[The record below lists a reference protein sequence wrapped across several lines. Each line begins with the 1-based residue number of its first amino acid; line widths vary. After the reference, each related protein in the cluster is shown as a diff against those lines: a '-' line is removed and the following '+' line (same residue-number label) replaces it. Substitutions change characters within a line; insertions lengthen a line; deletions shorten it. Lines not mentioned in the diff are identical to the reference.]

1 MLNNDK
7 EKALSVS
14 KSVFPLSITTSSF
27 NNLYHNVRSV
37 KDNDKQLEEL
47 ADTRARYYIEHR
59 KPSDYISL
67 FELGG
72 LNYQA

>member
-1 MLNNDK
+1 MLNDDK
-7 EKALSVS
+7 EKALSIS
-14 KSVFPLSITTSSF
+14 KSVFHIPTSSF
-27 NNLYHNVRSV
+27 DDLYHKVRSV
-37 KDNDKQLEEL
+37 KDNDKQLKEL

-59 KPSDYISL
+59 KPSDYIKL